1 MKKRPLWFVF
11 LVLLGFSGCVRAL
24 PGQAGY
30 YGEKIRVLV
39 LGGVSSLNVKIG
51 GNFWRVRATSPGYVL
66 VNGREKRL
74 PIRFYPEKDLIYL
87 NNRPYRGDIEIIGG
101 RKGLEVVDELF
112 LESYVAG
119 IINNEISSKWP
130 KDAIKS
136 QAVIA
141 RTYAIYQK
149 KKRADAAYD
158 VEGSVM
164 GQVYNGAATEDSAS
178 FAAVNETRGEI
189 LEYNGEPALTVYHSN
204 AGGMTE
210 SSKEVWAHYYP
221 YLNSVSSPYDSA
233 APNFYWEFTLDA
245 GTLKDLLDTYGYS
258 IGKPSTIYIE
268 AITPSG
274 RVKTIVIKD
283 SGNRTLRL
291 TGEDLRKI
299 IGYSTL
305 KSTIFEVGVKGRLFN
320 FKGKGS
326 GHGVGLS
333 QWGAKGM
340 AENGYSYKDILG
352 HYYPGV
358 AIEKAY

>member
-1 MKKRPLWFVF
+1 MRKRPLWFAF
-11 LVLLGFSGCVRAL
+11 LVLLGISGCVRAV

-30 YGEKIRVLV
+30 YGDKIRVLV
-39 LGGVSSLNVKIG
+39 LGGVSSLNVKVG
-51 GNFWRVRATSPGYVL
+51 RNAWRVKIAAPGAVL
-66 VNGREKRL
+66 VNGKEKLL

-87 NNRPYRGDIEIIGG
+87 NNRPYRGDIEIIEG
-101 RKGLEVVDELF
+101 RKGLEVIDELF

-141 RTYAIYQK
+141 RTYALYQR
-149 KKRADAAYD
+149 KKRADTAYD
-158 VEGSVM
+158 IEGSVM
-164 GQVYNGAATEDSAS
+164 GQVYNGAGAEDSAS
-178 FAAVNETRGEI
+178 FMAVNETRGEI
-189 LEYNGEPALTVYHSN
+189 LAYNGEPALTVYHSN

-210 SSKEVWAHYYP
+210 SSKDVWAHYYP
-221 YLNSVSSPYDSA
+221 YLPSVASPYDSA

-245 GTLKDLLDTYGYS
+245 GTLKDLLDSSGYS
-258 IGKPSTIYIE
+258 IGKPETVYIE
-268 AITPSG
+268 AVTASG
-274 RVKTIVIKD
+274 RVKTLIIKD
-283 SGNRTLRL
+283 RDNRILRL
-291 TGEDLRKI
+291 TGEDLRKV

-305 KSTIFEVGVKGRLFN
+305 KSAIFEVAVKGGLFN

-352 HYYPGV
+352 HYYPG
-358 AIEKAY
+358 AEIEKAY